1 MGEPVTRR
9 PRAAGWI
16 ALAALVASVG
26 LSACGGER
34 SIIGEWSGEDA
45 EGNRIGFV
53 FQEGDVAEWVVQAR
67 GMANPDTIEMRYE
80 VDRSVSPHHID
91 LDGFEQGPLEGV
103 TMVGIYEFT
112 AGDAFRIDLAPVVG
126 AVDPDS
132 ARPKEFSEETVV
144 FTRGGGR

>member
-1 MGEPVTRR
+1 MTRR
-9 PRAAGWI
+9 PRTAGWI
-16 ALAALVASVG
+16 ALAFAASLG

-34 SIIGEWSGEDA
+34 SIVGEWSGQDA
-45 EGNRIGFV
+45 EGNRMTFV
-53 FQEGDVAEWVVQAR
+53 FQEGGQADWVVRAR
-67 GMANPDTIEMRYE
+67 GMANPDTIAMRYE

-91 LDGFEQGPLEGV
+91 LDGFAEGPLAGV

-112 AGDAFRIDLAPVVG
+112 DGDAFRMDLEPVVG

-132 ARPKEFSEETVV
+132 ARPKEFTEQTVV